1 MVVAPK
7 NRIRFI
13 AFDTE
18 TTGLSV
24 YKGHRPFLFIYFD
37 GNKTI
42 TTKNPEHVRELLE
55 DPTVGKIMHNAIFD
69 MGMMRSQGIE
79 VRGQIFDTMI
89 MAHLFDEN
97 LPKKSLDYCAAK
109 FLNEKKL
116 GATVECWLIEN
127 KYTKKL
133 RAETGRSYYELV
145 PDEIM
150 LPYASRDAELTYEL
164 FMFFSKRLI
173 AMQLWDLV
181 ISECNL
187 IAALLDMEWR
197 GVAIDVP
204 YYRMLEAQLLQKKH
218 SLEQRIFQVAG
229 KEFDI
234 NSTLQLGQLLEEN
247 GVKVPRTDKKRSKNS
262 TEYNYNVDEAFLATI
277 NHPLASEVLEYRGV
291 CKNLSTYVQNL
302 LEHQVGGVVHCHLW
316 QIGART
322 GRFSSFAPNLQNSWC
337 GEAEIL
343 TPKGWVRFDA
353 LSSDDLVAQYSP
365 KDKAITF
372 VLPEKFHK
380 YIAPTMLHISTEKQ
394 INMMVTPDHQCLLQH
409 RKTGVFSK
417 VEARAYKGDYKQLQ
431 AGLYYNPLGVR
442 ISLPEIILRCA
453 VQADAHVTDKFIAF
467 KFKKM
472 RKVTRLKSALEELGI
487 AYKEYKYASG
497 HIGVHI
503 SDGRV
508 VGRYQQYKFFSDWIL
523 GLHHESFVL
532 MSNEIFNWDGL
543 YTRRSSYSSKQQNNT
558 EWAQILQVLS
568 GRRAHLRVYQ
578 GTRNPH
584 YQIDVCNRDYA
595 LTTNFT
601 SEELVHNGYAY
612 CVTVPTGN
620 IVTRYKGSVC
630 VSGNCPK
637 DDGAAIDRQDLFPR
651 FAEHRSALEALF
663 KNIDADKLEFIEDIT
678 LEKIKYV
685 CGDSELLS
693 IVLSAWQ
700 QGEDTKMIR
709 RGFIARPGFINFYVD
724 YKAMEFRIFADYI
737 EDSELL
743 KRLKNGEDVHQAT
756 ADMVGISRKQ
766 AKTLNFAL
774 IYGMGAAAL
783 ALKLGVT
790 LEQAAEFIRRYF
802 ERMPSAK
809 LVIQNIKAVCR
820 KRGYVRN
827 PFMRRRRLASDEVYK
842 APNALIQGCCADIVK
857 QAMLK
862 IHHRLKAAG
871 AKSGMILMVHDE
883 IVFEIAQDEL
893 HLMPELVFIMESWGH
908 MFKVPIDVDVE
919 ATTTNWCACQGYEL
933 QRITECAAT
942 ALTAE
947 QLFWKEELEAMHD
960 ATLLELES
968 EADAQPG
975 MREFT
980 LGLEWQDVVLGD
992 WYIEHVATVRAESLR
1007 QAKQKWADKTG
1018 HSIAEAWDRRAQTF
1032 KGWKVVEV
1040 KHGEGYGCAVNAS
1053 RESNTN

>member
-150 LPYASRDAELTYEL
+150 LPYASRDAELTYKL

-302 LEHQVGGVVHCHLW
+302 LEHQVDGVVHCHLW

-322 GRFSSFAPNLQNSWC
+322 GRFSSFAPNLQ
-337 GEAEIL
+337 
-343 TPKGWVRFDA
+343 
-353 LSSDDLVAQYSP
+353 
-365 KDKAITF
+365 
-372 VLPEKFHK
+372 
-380 YIAPTMLHISTEKQ
+380 
-394 INMMVTPDHQCLLQH
+394 
-409 RKTGVFSK
+409 
-417 VEARAYKGDYKQLQ
+417 
-431 AGLYYNPLGVR
+431 
-442 ISLPEIILRCA
+442 
-453 VQADAHVTDKFIAF
+453 
-467 KFKKM
+467 
-472 RKVTRLKSALEELGI
+472 
-487 AYKEYKYASG
+487 
-497 HIGVHI
+497 
-503 SDGRV
+503 
-508 VGRYQQYKFFSDWIL
+508 
-523 GLHHESFVL
+523 
-532 MSNEIFNWDGL
+532 
-543 YTRRSSYSSKQQNNT
+543 
-558 EWAQILQVLS
+558 
-568 GRRAHLRVYQ
+568 
-578 GTRNPH
+578 
-584 YQIDVCNRDYA
+584 
-595 LTTNFT
+595 
-601 SEELVHNGYAY
+601 
-612 CVTVPTGN
+612 TV
-620 IVTRYKGSVC
+620 
-630 VSGNCPK
+630 PK
-637 DDGAAIDRQDLFPR
+637 DDDAAIDRQEVFPR
-651 FAEHRSALEALF
+651 FVDHRSALEALF
-663 KNIDADKLEFIEDIT
+663 KDIDAGRLEFIKDIT
-678 LEKIKYV
+678 SEKIKHV

-693 IVLSAWQ
+693 IILSAWQ